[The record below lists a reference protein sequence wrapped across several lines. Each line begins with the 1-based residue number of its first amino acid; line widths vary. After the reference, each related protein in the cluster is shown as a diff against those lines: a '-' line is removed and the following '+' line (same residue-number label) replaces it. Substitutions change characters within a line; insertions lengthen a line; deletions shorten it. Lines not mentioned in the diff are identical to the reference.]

1 MEVWAAE
8 GVSAGT
14 RYDDRSYERG
24 VLDTLRWLR
33 GEGPQPGGGDRDAR
47 GTRSGLAGVR
57 GPGLGGPGGE
67 GRPRAA
73 LFGKKGAPQGVRVF
87 EAPVDRDW
95 KQIVMGQ
102 AVMHRPPAPLEGP
115 LALEFTFRMPMPKA
129 MPKRVRVAIA
139 EGGTVHHA
147 KRPDVDQCAK
157 PVLDVLMHAGFFA
170 DDAQVA
176 ALAVRK
182 VYAFRPGVEVAG

>member
-1 MEVWAAE
+1 MRGDAE
-8 GVSAGT
+8 HAV
-14 RYDDRSYERG
+14 
-24 VLDTLRWLR
+24 
-33 GEGPQPGGGDRDAR
+33 RDFMA
-47 GTRSGLAGVR
+47 SGLRAQQAVDRLARPERITFEVAGIPR
-57 GPGLGGPGGE
+57 GQ

-73 LFGKKGAPQGVRVF
+73 LFGRRGAPQGVRVF

-115 LALEFTFRMPMPKA
+115 LAVELTFRMPMPKA

-182 VYAFRPGVEVAG
+182 VYASRPGVEVVVEALGAGACA

>member
-1 MEVWAAE
+1 M
-8 GVSAGT
+8 
-14 RYDDRSYERG
+14 
-24 VLDTLRWLR
+24 R
-33 GEGPQPGGGDRDAR
+33 GEPEAALREFAAR
-47 GTRSGLAGVR
+47 GLRAQRAVDRLARPERIVFEVAGIPR
-57 GPGLGGPGGE
+57 GQ

-115 LALEFTFRMPMPKA
+115 LAVELTFRMPMPKA

-182 VYAFRPGVEVAG
+182 VYAIRPGVEVAVEALG